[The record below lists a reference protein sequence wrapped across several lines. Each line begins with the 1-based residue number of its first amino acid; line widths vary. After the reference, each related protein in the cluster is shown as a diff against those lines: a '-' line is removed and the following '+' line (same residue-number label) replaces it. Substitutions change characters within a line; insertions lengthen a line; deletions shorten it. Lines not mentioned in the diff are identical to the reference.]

1 MPHATGWR
9 WILTVTLFVSLF
21 DGLRL
26 AAAEESKPFLHRL
39 FTDHVVL
46 QRGVPIPVWG
56 WTTPGA
62 TVKVTLNH
70 QSATAQAGTN
80 GKWIARLPAEVA
92 GGPFELEVTG
102 PNAVTV
108 HDVLIGDV
116 WICSGQSNME
126 MGIQQVNNPDAE
138 IADARRPQI
147 RLFTVP
153 HKTSFHPIET
163 VDSQWLVCSPETVK
177 KDGWGGFSAV
187 GYFFGRALQED
198 LQVPIGLIHTSW
210 GGTIAEAWTS
220 GDRLLD
226 MDDFADAV
234 REIRKQ
240 DEAANSTVPLPQRI
254 QKWWANND
262 PGSQGDTWA
271 IPSLDTGSWKSMKL
285 PALWEEAGLPDY
297 DGVVWF
303 RKAVELPA
311 DWDGK
316 AAVLH
321 LGPIDDN
328 DTTYI
333 NGQQVGSTD
342 GYNIDRKYDVK
353 PSILKAGRN
362 LIAIRVLDTGG
373 GGGIY
378 GKATDLRLI
387 RTDNPSTSVDLAGD
401 WKYAAS
407 ASLKKT
413 APFPDRL
420 DNNPNVV
427 TVLYNGM
434 IAPLIPFGIK
444 GAIWY
449 QGESN
454 AGRAAQ
460 YRTLLATLI
469 EDWRSRFEVGPF
481 PFFVV
486 QLANFMAAKP
496 EPGESAWAELREA
509 QVFGA
514 ARAGN
519 SGVALAID
527 IGDAQDIHPKNKQE
541 VGRRLALAARAIAY
555 HESIPYS
562 GPVYRELEIK
572 GHRAVVHFDHVHGGL
587 TVHDGP
593 KLKGFAIAGADKHFV
608 WADAVVEGDTVV
620 LSAPSI
626 AQPAHVRYDWA
637 DNPDGNLYNQAGLPT
652 VPFRTDAP

>member
-1 MPHATGWR
+1 M
-9 WILTVTLFVSLF
+9 
-21 DGLRL
+21 L
-26 AAAEESKPFLHRL
+26 ALLLLLVGIARADAAEESQPFLHPL

-62 TVKVTLNH
+62 TVTVTLH
-70 QSATAQAGTN
+70 QQTATATAGAN
-80 GKWIARLPAEVA
+80 GKWLARLPEAEA
-92 GGPFELEVTG
+92 GGPYELEVVG
-102 PNAVTV
+102 PGSATV

-126 MGIQQVNNPDAE
+126 MGIQQVNNPEAE

-163 VDSQWLVCSPETVK
+163 VNSQWLVCSPVTVK

-226 MDDFADAV
+226 MPDFADAV
-234 REIRKQ
+234 REIRQQ
-240 DEAANSTVPLPQRI
+240 DQPANSGISMSERI
-254 QKWWANND
+254 EKWWMDSD
-262 PGSQGDTWA
+262 PGTRGGSWA
-271 IPSLDTGSWKSMKL
+271 TPSLDVGDWKSMKL
-285 PALWEEAGLPDY
+285 PTLWEDAGLPEY

-303 RKAVELPA
+303 RREIELPA
-311 DWDGK
+311 DWEGK
-316 AAVLH
+316 AAILH
-321 LGPIDDN
+321 LGPIDDD
-328 DTTYI
+328 DTTFM
-333 NGQQVGSTD
+333 NGQKVGATE
-342 GYNIDRKYDVK
+342 GYNIDRKYEVK
-353 PSILKAGRN
+353 PTVLKAGRN
-362 LIAIRVLDTGG
+362 VIAVRVLDTGG

-378 GKATDLRLI
+378 GKVLDMQLVQAG
-387 RTDNPSTSVDLAGD
+387 NPSASISLAGD
-401 WKYAAS
+401 WRYMAS
-407 ASLKKT
+407 APLKQT
-413 APFPDRL
+413 APFPQRL
-420 DNNPNVV
+420 NNNPNVV

-460 YRTLLATLI
+460 YRALLATLI
-469 EDWRSRFEVGPF
+469 EDWRNRFEVGPF

-486 QLANFMAAKP
+486 QLANFMAAHP
-496 EPGESAWAELREA
+496 QPGESAWAELREA
-509 QVFGA
+509 QVLGA
-514 ARAGN
+514 QRAGN
-519 SGVALAID
+519 AGFALAID

-562 GPVYRELEIK
+562 GPIYRSVEIN
-572 GHRAVVHFDHVHGGL
+572 GERANVHFDHLDGGL
-587 TVHDGP
+587 VAHDGP

-608 WADAVVEGDTVV
+608 WADATISGDSVI

-626 AQPAHVRYDWA
+626 NQPVFVRYDWA
-637 DNPDGNLYNQAGLPT
+637 DNPDGNLYNQAGLPA
-652 VPFRTDAP
+652 VPFRTDGP